1 MKLYFAHPVNVY
13 GTPLEDDLIAA
24 IGRLLDC
31 EVECPNQPHH
41 AEGYQH
47 AGMSYFYD
55 EILPGCDGCVV
66 LPFPDGKLGRGV
78 AGEAK
83 WFLER
88 GLPVHIVGTIPLICA
103 RDLTEFEAEHL
114 LSLDS
119 LLVLSVDE
127 TRQRIRRADGSTRP
141 FEQTLQQ

>member
-13 GTPLEDDLIAA
+13 GRPLEDELIVA
-24 IGRLLDC
+24 IETLLGC
-31 EVECPNQPHH
+31 EVENPNQPHH
-41 AEGYQH
+41 AEGYQR

-55 EILPGCDGCVV
+55 EVLPDCDGCVV
-66 LPFPDGKLGRGV
+66 LPFSDGKLGRGV

-88 GLPVHIVGTIPLICA
+88 GLPVHIIGSIPFICA
-103 RDLTEFEAEHL
+103 RDLTELEAEHL
-114 LSLDS
+114 LRLDP

-127 TRQRIRRADGSTRP
+127 TRQRIRR
-141 FEQTLQQ
+141 